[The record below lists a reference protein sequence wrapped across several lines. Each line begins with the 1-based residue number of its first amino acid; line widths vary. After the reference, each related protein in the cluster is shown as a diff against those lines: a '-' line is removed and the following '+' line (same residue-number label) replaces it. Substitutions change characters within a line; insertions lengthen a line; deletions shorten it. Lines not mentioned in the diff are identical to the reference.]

1 VPCSIPH
8 PSDGIAMQAK
18 DTKAAATSADDG
30 DGAER
35 TSSQPAADAADF
47 GAQMRAAASAR
58 RNAMGDELRRR
69 EVVTCLSLHLVIQQR
84 VHGVRRRHLLITS
97 FQKGREV
104 VTFLQASKQRS
115 RIQDL
120 SPGVLPQRL

>member
-1 VPCSIPH
+1 MSYSIPH
-8 PSDGIAMQAK
+8 PSGGIAVQAK

-58 RNAMGDELRRR
+58 RNTMGDEPRRR
-69 EVVTCLSLHLVIQQR
+69 EVFTCLSLHFVIQLR
-84 VHGVRRRHLLITS
+84 VHGVRGRRSLITS
-97 FQKGREV
+97 YHMGREV
-104 VTFLQASKQRS
+104 VTFREE
-115 RIQDL
+115 RN
-120 SPGVLPQRL
+120 